1 MVKFSKVELFKNWS
15 IFSENKI
22 IQIMKSWKNSPLLEK
37 ELIWNKLQQI
47 LNIYLFCLLKQ
58 K

>member
-1 MVKFSKVELFKNWS
+1 MVKFSKVELFKSWS

-47 LNIYLFCLLKQ
+47 LNIYLFCLLK
-58 K
+58 KK

>member
-15 IFSENKI
+15 IFSENEI
-22 IQIMKSWKNSPLLEK
+22 IQIMQSWKNSPLLEK